1 MLFALEILIASFV
14 NGGFIRNVLGDYIVV
29 FLIYYFF
36 LSFLETSRIKLAIFV
51 LFLAY
56 TIELLQYINI
66 LKLLKIKRTIATT
79 MILGSSFDW
88 LDMLAYT
95 LAFLTLILI
104 ARFKHS
110 K

>member
-36 LSFLETSRIKLAIFV
+36 LSFLEISKIKLAIFV

-56 TIELLQYINI
+56 AIELLQYVNI

-104 ARFKHS
+104 ARFKRY